1 MQTLDSNTKPF
12 SRQHITVN
20 LSELFTKFSRELL
33 FTLLLLNKI
42 LWSLQR
48 LKCLPYL
55 LLTCESIT
63 FLCAYT
69 VSSFPPFRV
78 SSGWHKSLLLSTNSV
93 KMPLKS
99 QTAFS
104 LTPSLSRHASVRR
117 LPRPQIA
124 AMWAILPRHLVGSTP
139 TSSISGYLHSRKTFP
154 PFRVSSVLVTFYSSP
169 HFFIS
174 WAIRA

>member
-55 LLTCESIT
+55 SLTCESIT

-78 SSGWHKSLLLSTNSV
+78 SSGWHRSLLLSTNSIR
-93 KMPLKS
+93 MPS
-99 QTAFS
+99 NRRPHS
-104 LTPSLSRHASVRR
+104 HSPRHLVGNASVRR

-154 PFRVSSVLVTFYSSP
+154 PFRVSSVLVTSFNSLL
-169 HFFIS
+169 HFF
-174 WAIRA
+174 